1 MSARALKLF
10 RNTIALEKD
19 EEQVIF
25 INMRIKALWECQ
37 DQDEE
42 VSAKHIAD
50 TERFQPA
57 SRDPIPPLAREP
69 GELIQLDD
77 ELIEDRTVVELTG
90 EDNAQIVD
98 ETSLREDDNNDVH
111 ELIAM

>member
-1 MSARALKLF
+1 MRIEALQKHC
-10 RNTIALEKD
+10 IALEKG
-19 EEQVIF
+19 EEQVVF

-69 GELIQLDD
+69 GELIQLD
-77 ELIEDRTVVELTG
+77 EEMIEDLMIPRLIG
-90 EDNAQIVD
+90 ENNASIAKETFVRD
-98 ETSLREDDNNDVH
+98 EQDNDVDD
-111 ELIAM
+111 LIAM